1 MIITTTINDKPIMVE
16 TYLEDDG
23 DGFPKLGDVKD
34 LWGKDLDLNDEDEER
49 VLADAVEYIQ
59 DVAFAPSW
67 SDLDHYTGS

>member
-34 LWGKDLDLNDEDEER
+34 LWGKDLDLNDEDKEQ
-49 VLADAVEYIQ
+49 VLADAVDYIE
-59 DVAFAPSW
+59 DGFGESRW
-67 SDLDHYTGS
+67 SDITDYAEI